1 MDLFLH
7 RDLENRYNGAFTL
20 RFDGVNGGRIPVR
33 FMYSLDTQGFRLE
46 YVPDTGIDGNAVV
59 RRASSPM
66 VLYFFRT
73 EDSFPS
79 GLR

>member
-1 MDLFLH
+1 MH
-7 RDLENRYNGAFTL
+7 QDLESRYDGAFTL

-46 YVPDTGIDGNAVV
+46 YAPDTSMNGNTVV

-73 EDSFPS
+73 EDSFQS
-79 GLR
+79 GIP